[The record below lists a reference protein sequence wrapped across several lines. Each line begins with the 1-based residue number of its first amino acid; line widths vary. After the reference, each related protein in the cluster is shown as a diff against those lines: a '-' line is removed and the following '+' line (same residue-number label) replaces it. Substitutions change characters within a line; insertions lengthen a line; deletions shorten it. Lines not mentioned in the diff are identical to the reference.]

1 MKKLFAGFALLGTIA
16 FASAQTITFDQ
27 TTLDYG
33 TVKPGADGHRVF
45 TIKNTGDKP
54 LIISNVQP
62 SCGCTTPEWSK
73 EPIMPGKTG
82 AIKVHYDTNRQGNFL
97 KIIEVFSNDPANNR
111 SVINIKGNVDP
122 NASKVAV
129 AHANENSAVV
139 KASTGTDTKKAT
151 PVKKKARTHK
161 KVKTASR

>member
-1 MKKLFAGFALLGTIA
+1 M
-16 FASAQTITFDQ
+16 
-27 TTLDYG
+27 
-33 TVKPGADGHRVF
+33 R
-45 TIKNTGDKP
+45 
-54 LIISNVQP
+54 
-62 SCGCTTPEWSK
+62 
-73 EPIMPGKTG
+73 

-122 NASKVAV
+122 NASEVAV